1 MTTYE
6 KQAIRFAAKT
16 GTKLAILSSDYKPMW
31 NEKQSRYV
39 FKCKLSRKGKSY
51 TFEFGQSLAEGSEE
65 PTMYDVLAC
74 MTKHDVGSFED
85 FCSEFGYSEDSRTA
99 ERTYKAVCKEFAAVE
114 RLFSDVIDQLH
125 EIN

>member
-6 KQAIRFAAKT
+6 KQAIQFAAKT

-51 TFEFGQSLAEGSEE
+51 TFEFGQSIACGSEE
-65 PTMYDVLAC
+65 PTLYTIISCLQ
-74 MTKHDVGSFED
+74 KYDVGSFED